1 MKKGVKAQIIKKTL
15 IIWLPAVIILI
26 AAATIFYRY
35 TALKNEKFEIAGR
48 PYTNEDLKFSLVLPF
63 EFEYFQTQR
72 KNMQDYTDLEIFIP
86 TSDREYPQEVPGY
99 AKPLVIGVLKKDEW
113 EKREGKDENDAQMEL
128 VGSKGDIF
136 YAVKFWNYLPSEWQ
150 ARWSDVMKDNIIKSI
165 KIE

>member
-1 MKKGVKAQIIKKTL
+1 MENGIKAQIIKKTL

-26 AAATIFYRY
+26 AATTFFYRY
-35 TALKNEKFEIAGR
+35 SALKNKKVEIAGR
-48 PYTNEDLKFSLVLPF
+48 SYVNEDLKFSLVLPL

-99 AKPLVIGVLKKDEW
+99 AKSLVIRVLKKAVW
-113 EKREGKDENDAQMEL
+113 EKGGGKDENDVQMEL
-128 VGSKGDIF
+128 VGSKGDLV
-136 YAVKFWNYLPSEWQ
+136 YAVKFWESLPREWQ
-150 ARWSDVMKDNIIKSI
+150 AKWSDVMKDNIIKSI